1 MGRESHRLNEN
12 KRQGGRVN
20 LTALPA
26 RLNTQT
32 APLQPLRTAMPSY
45 TAPTKDTQFV
55 LHDVLN
61 IKDAGIPG
69 YDELELDFT
78 GAVLEE
84 AGKIARDVLHP
95 LNVVGDT
102 EGCRLEN
109 GVVYT
114 PTGFKAAF
122 EQVKEGGW
130 PGLDMP
136 EQYGGQN
143 MPYVIGTAVG
153 EFFSGANQAFTMY
166 QGLTHGAASAILAHG
181 TDAQKDTYLPKM
193 VSCEWTGTM
202 NLTEPHCGTDLGLM
216 RTKAEPQDDGSYKI
230 TGQKIFISAGDHDMS
245 DNVIH
250 LVLAKIP
257 GGPEGIKGVSLFIV
271 PKFIVNEDGTPGERN
286 GVSVGKIEEKMGI
299 HGNSTCVMN
308 YDAATGWLL
317 GDMHKGM
324 RAMFTMMNE
333 ARLGV
338 GMQGLAQAEAAY
350 QNAVE
355 YAKDRLQGRD
365 VTGAKNPDG
374 PADPLI
380 VHPDIRRNLMDQKS
394 FAEGARAFILW
405 GATMIDKAHRSE
417 DKDADGLISLLTPVI
432 KGFLTDKGYDMTVQ
446 AQQVYGGHGYIEE
459 WGMSQYTR
467 DARIAMIYEGANG
480 VQALDLVGRKLA
492 QDGGKHVMAFFD
504 MVKGFCKE
512 NAEISEDYAKDFI
525 EPLKA
530 ASKDLQAAGM
540 YFMQNGM
547 KNPNNALAGST
558 DFMHMFGHVCLGLM
572 WAMMGKAAQK
582 ALDEGASDAAFYE
595 TKLATG
601 RYYMARQ
608 LPATKLHLA
617 RIETGADTV
626 MALDAAQ
633 F

>member
-1 MGRESHRLNEN
+1 
-12 KRQGGRVN
+12 
-20 LTALPA
+20 
-26 RLNTQT
+26 
-32 APLQPLRTAMPSY
+32 MPSY
-45 TAPTKDTQFV
+45 TAPTKDMQYI

-61 IKDAGIPG
+61 VSGSDIPG
-69 YDELELDFT
+69 YEDLERDFT
-78 GAVLEE
+78 SAILEE
-84 AGKIARDVLHP
+84 AGKLASNVLHP

-102 EGCRLEN
+102 EGCRMEN

-114 PTGFKAAF
+114 PTGFKDAF
-122 EQVKEGGW
+122 EQLKEGGW
-130 PGLDMP
+130 PGIDMP
-136 EQYGGQN
+136 EEYGGQN
-143 MPYVIGTAVG
+143 MPYIVGTAVG
-153 EFFSGANQAFTMY
+153 EFFSAANQAFTMY

-181 TDAQKDTYLPKM
+181 TDAQKDAYLPKM

-202 NLTEPHCGTDLGLM
+202 NLTEPHCGTDLGMM
-216 RTKAEPQDDGSYKI
+216 RTKAEPQEDGSYKV
-230 TGQKIFISAGDHDMS
+230 TGQKIFISAGEHDMA
-245 DNVIH
+245 DNIIH

-271 PKFIVNEDGTPGERN
+271 PKFVINEDGSLGARN
-286 GVSVGKIEEKMGI
+286 GVSCGKIEEKMGI

-308 YDAATGWLL
+308 YDEATGYLL
-317 GDMHKGM
+317 GAEHKGM

-338 GMQGLAQAEAAY
+338 GMQGVAQAEAAF
-350 QNAVE
+350 QNALE

-365 VTGAKNPDG
+365 VTGVKNPDG

-394 FAEGARAFILW
+394 FAEGARAFLLW
-405 GATMIDKAHRSE
+405 GASMIDAAHRKG
-417 DKDADGLISLLTPVI
+417 DADADGLVSLLTPVI

-504 MVKGFCKE
+504 LVKSFCKD
-512 NAEISEDYAKDFI
+512 NAEVEGMEPFVT
-525 EPLKA
+525 PLKA

-540 YFMQNGM
+540 YFMAEGM
-547 KNPNNALAGST
+547 KNPNNALSGSY
-558 DFMHMFGHVCLGLM
+558 DFMHLFGHVCLGLM
-572 WAMMGKAAQK
+572 WAKMAKASLT
-582 ALDEGASDAAFYE
+582 ALEAGDSDPEFHQ
-595 TKLATG
+595 TKLATA

-608 LPATKLHLA
+608 LPVTATHLA
-617 RIETGADTV
+617 RISSGGETV
-626 MALDAAQ
+626 MALEAAN

>member
-1 MGRESHRLNEN
+1 
-12 KRQGGRVN
+12 
-20 LTALPA
+20 
-26 RLNTQT
+26 
-32 APLQPLRTAMPSY
+32 MPSY
-45 TAPTKDTQFV
+45 TAPTKDMQFV
-55 LHDVLN
+55 LHDVL
-61 IKDAGIPG
+61 KVTEQPTPG
-69 YDELELDFT
+69 YDELEPDFT
-78 GAVLEE
+78 SAILDE
-84 AGKIARDVLHP
+84 AGKIASGVLAP

-109 GVVYT
+109 GVVRT
-114 PTGFKAAF
+114 PTGFRAAF
-122 EQVKEGGW
+122 EQVREGGW

-136 EQYGGQN
+136 EEYGGQN
-143 MPYVIGTAVG
+143 MPCVIGTAVG
-153 EFFSGANQAFTMY
+153 EMFSGANMAFTMY

-181 TDAQKDTYLPKM
+181 SEEQKTTYLPKM
-193 VSCEWTGTM
+193 VACEWTGTM

-216 RTKAEPQDDGSYKI
+216 RTKAEPQADGSYRI
-230 TGQKIFISAGDHDMS
+230 TGQKIFISAGEHDMAE
-245 DNVIH
+245 NIIH
-250 LVLAKIP
+250 LVLAKIA

-271 PKFIVNEDGTPGERN
+271 PKYLVKQDGSLGERN
-286 GVSVGKIEEKMGI
+286 GVAVGKIEEKMGI

-308 YDAATGWLL
+308 YDGATGYLI
-317 GDMHKGM
+317 GEAHKGM

-338 GMQGLAQAEAAY
+338 GMQGLSQAEVAY
-350 QNAVE
+350 QNALA

-365 VTGAKNPDG
+365 VTGPKNPDG

-380 VHPDIRRNLMDQKS
+380 VHPDIRRALMDQKS

-405 GATMIDKAHRSE
+405 GATLIDAAHRSG
-417 DKDADGLISLLTPVI
+417 DKAADGLVSLLTPVI
-432 KGFLTDKGYDMTVQ
+432 KGFLTDQGYDMTIK

-459 WGMSQYTR
+459 WGMSQFTR

-492 QDGGKHVMAFFD
+492 QDGGKHVMAFFEV
-504 MVKGFCKE
+504 VKSFIKE
-512 NAEISEDYAKDFI
+512 NAGTDADFDAQFL

-547 KNPNNALAGST
+547 KNPNNALSGSY

-572 WAMMGKAAQK
+572 WARMGKAARD
-582 ALDEGASDAAFYE
+582 ALAAGASDTVFYE

-608 LPATKLHLA
+608 LPATALHLA
-617 RIETGADTV
+617 RIQSGADPV
-626 MALDAAQ
+626 MALDAAN

>member
-1 MGRESHRLNEN
+1 
-12 KRQGGRVN
+12 
-20 LTALPA
+20 
-26 RLNTQT
+26 
-32 APLQPLRTAMPSY
+32 MPSY
-45 TAPTKDTQFV
+45 TVPTKDAQFV
-55 LHDVLN
+55 LHNVLK
-61 IKDAGIPG
+61 ITETGIPG
-69 YDELELDFT
+69 YDELEADFT
-78 GAVLEE
+78 SAILEE
-84 AGKIARDVLHP
+84 AGKISSEVLAP
-95 LNVVGDT
+95 LNAVGDT
-102 EGCRLEN
+102 EGCTLEN
-109 GVVYT
+109 GVVRT

-122 EQVKEGGW
+122 DQVKEGGW

-136 EQYGGQN
+136 EEFGGQN

-153 EFFSGANQAFTMY
+153 EMFSASNQAFTMY

-181 TDAQKDTYLPKM
+181 TDAQKAKWLPNM

-216 RTKAEPQDDGSYKI
+216 RTKAEPQGGGSFKI
-230 TGQKIFISAGDHDMS
+230 SGQKIFISAGEHDMAG
-245 DNVIH
+245 NIVH
-250 LVLAKIP
+250 LVLAKIT
-257 GGPEGIKGVSLFIV
+257 GAPEGIKGVSLFIV
-271 PKFIVNEDGTPGERN
+271 PKFMVDDDGNMGERN
-286 GVSVGKIEEKMGI
+286 SVSCGKIEEKMGI

-308 YDAATGWLL
+308 YDEATGYLL
-317 GDMHKGM
+317 GEEHKGM

-338 GMQGLAQAEAAY
+338 GMQGLAQAEVAY
-350 QNAVE
+350 QNALE

-380 VHPDIRRNLMDQKS
+380 VHPDIRRSLMDQKS

-405 GATMIDKAHRSE
+405 GATMIDRAHRGQ

-432 KGFLTDKGYDMTVQ
+432 KGFLTDQGYDMTVK

-459 WGMSQYTR
+459 WGMSQFTR
-467 DARIAMIYEGANG
+467 DARIAQIYEGANG
-480 VQALDLVGRKLA
+480 VQALDLVGRKLS
-492 QDGGKHVMAFFD
+492 QDGGKHVMAFFEL
-504 MVKGFCKE
+504 VKSTIGELKGQNEAF
-512 NAEISEDYAKDFI
+512 DRDFI

-547 KNPNNALAGST
+547 KDPNNALSGSN
-558 DFMHMFGHVCLGLM
+558 DFMHMFGHVCLALM
-572 WAMMGKAAQK
+572 WAKMAHAAQSE
-582 ALDEGASDAAFYE
+582 LDAGTSDNEFYE
-595 TKLATG
+595 TKIATG

-608 LPATKLHLA
+608 LPATALHLT
-617 RIETGADTV
+617 RIETGAETV
-626 MALDAAQ
+626 MALDAAN

>member
-1 MGRESHRLNEN
+1 
-12 KRQGGRVN
+12 
-20 LTALPA
+20 
-26 RLNTQT
+26 
-32 APLQPLRTAMPSY
+32 MPSY
-45 TAPTKDTQFV
+45 APPTKDMQFI

-61 IKDAGIPG
+61 ITGSNIPG
-69 YDELELDFT
+69 YDELEADFT
-78 GAVLEE
+78 SAILYE
-84 AGKIARDVLHP
+84 AGKLTSEVLAP
-95 LNVVGDT
+95 LNVVGDK

-114 PTGFKAAF
+114 PTGFKGAF

-136 EQYGGQN
+136 EEFGGQN

-153 EFFSGANQAFTMY
+153 EMFSSANMAFTMY

-181 TDAQKDTYLPKM
+181 SQAQKETYLPKM

-216 RTKAEPQDDGSYKI
+216 RTKAEPQEDGSYKI
-230 TGQKIFISAGDHDMS
+230 SGQKIFISAGEHDMS
-245 DNVIH
+245 ENIIH
-250 LVLAKIP
+250 LVLAKIV
-257 GGPEGIKGVSLFIV
+257 GGPDGIKGVSLFIV
-271 PKFIVNEDGTPGERN
+271 PKFHVNEDGSLGARN
-286 GVSVGKIEEKMGI
+286 GVAVGNIEEKMGI

-308 YDAATGWLL
+308 YDGATGYLI
-317 GDMHKGM
+317 GEEHKGM

-338 GMQGLAQAEAAY
+338 GMQGVSQAEVAY
-350 QNAVE
+350 QNALD

-365 VTGAKNPDG
+365 VTGVKNPEG

-380 VHPDIRRNLMDQKS
+380 VHPDIRRSLMDQKS
-394 FAEGARAFILW
+394 FVEGARAFILW
-405 GATMIDKAHRSE
+405 GATMIDAAHRAG
-417 DKDADGLISLLTPVI
+417 DKDADGLVSLLTPII
-432 KGFLTDKGYDMTVQ
+432 KGFLSDVGYDNTIK

-492 QDGGKHVMAFFD
+492 QDGGKHVMAFFEL
-504 MVKGFCKE
+504 VKSFIKDNAGQDDAFDKE
-512 NAEISEDYAKDFI
+512 FLD
-525 EPLKA
+525 PLKT

-547 KNPNNALAGST
+547 TNPNNALSGSY
-558 DFMHMFGHVCLGLM
+558 DFMHMFGHVCLGLV
-572 WAMMGKAAQK
+572 WAQMGKAARD
-582 ALDEGASDAAFYE
+582 ALARDTSDPEFYQ
-595 TKLATG
+595 TKLTTG

-608 LPATKLHLA
+608 LPATALHLT
-617 RIETGADTV
+617 RIQSGSDTV
-626 MALDAAQ
+626 MALEAAN